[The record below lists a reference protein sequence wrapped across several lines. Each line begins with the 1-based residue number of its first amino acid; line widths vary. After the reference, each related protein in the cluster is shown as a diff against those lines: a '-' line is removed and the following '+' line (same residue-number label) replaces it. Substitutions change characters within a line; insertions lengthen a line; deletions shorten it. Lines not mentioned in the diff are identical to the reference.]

1 MKQFQLSFIKKK
13 KLIDFS
19 IRIIGLTLF
28 FNIAGCEVLDFQ
40 SDDCLLLKEEHFLHY
55 VNTGE
60 DIVYKTINY
69 HYNRKGH
76 LQVVTVSGK
85 KLDYP
90 YQDYLYT
97 RDSVIIEGGKPVENF
112 CFNEKSGQISEVNK
126 L

>member
-69 HYNRKGH
+69 HYNRK
-76 LQVVTVSGK
+76 
-85 KLDYP
+85 
-90 YQDYLYT
+90 
-97 RDSVIIEGGKPVENF
+97 VIYK
-112 CFNEKSGQISEVNK
+112 
-126 L
+126 